1 MHARYILGMDR
12 TESDALLSQ
21 LAEHLVDERFAYF
34 HEWQENDM
42 LAWDN
47 WRMIHSTEGVP
58 LDCFRLARRTTIS
71 GEYMA
76 GR

>member
-12 TESDALLSQ
+12 SESDALLFQ

-34 HEWQENDM
+34 HDWQENDM

-47 WRMIHSTEGVP
+47 
-58 LDCFRLARRTTIS
+58 
-71 GEYMA
+71 
-76 GR
+76 